1 MHDVT
6 LCFPFIHQWGNV
18 RLLCFVSHSN
28 DMKSCQSNSAEN
40 VSCNVAPFF
49 YDHSV
54 VMQHLVSETLYQ
66 TGNFR
71 QFQRKTYI
79 MLDKYAYCV
88 YRAIANKSRK
98 ETAIILMKKVEIVVV
113 LTV

>member
-1 MHDVT
+1 
-6 LCFPFIHQWGNV
+6 
-18 RLLCFVSHSN
+18 
-28 DMKSCQSNSAEN
+28 
-40 VSCNVAPFF
+40 
-49 YDHSV
+49 
-54 VMQHLVSETLYQ
+54 
-66 TGNFR
+66 
-71 QFQRKTYI
+71 